1 MTGLPSPG
9 DGGAQGPV
17 QVWVRTPAWGCFC
30 PSGTALPWRRQ
41 PPNRPE
47 QSLALTPLP
56 TARPAFARQDPAL
69 SAARPPWA
77 SSTPA
82 TSSLG
87 AHGSH
92 PGLRGVGGGVRP
104 HLDWAGP
111 RWRAALPRH
120 TRSVQSPGLH
130 PHPDARGSVLTPRAQ
145 HGGLLPAGQLSI
157 LGAAWEEAS
166 RAGPRAQ
173 TADTEGSERGHCGR
187 GLAMGLGESLTTR
200 NPALLT

>member
-17 QVWVRTPAWGCFC
+17 QVWVRAPAWGGFC

-47 QSLALTPLP
+47 QSPALTPLP
-56 TARPAFARQDPAL
+56 TARPAFACQDPAL

-77 SSTPA
+77 SSPPA

-92 PGLRGVGGGVRP
+92 PGLRGVGGGVP
-104 HLDWAGP
+104 A
-111 RWRAALPRH
+111 
-120 TRSVQSPGLH
+120 SPGLAGATVAGSSAQTH
-130 PHPDARGSVLTPRAQ
+130 PERPVPRPTPPPRRQGICPDPKGPAWRTSPSRPDVHPGSGVGGSFQGRAQ
-145 HGGLLPAGQLSI
+145 
-157 LGAAWEEAS
+157 
-166 RAGPRAQ
+166 GP
-173 TADTEGSERGHCGR
+173 DGR
-187 GLAMGLGESLTTR
+187 HR
-200 NPALLT
+200 RI